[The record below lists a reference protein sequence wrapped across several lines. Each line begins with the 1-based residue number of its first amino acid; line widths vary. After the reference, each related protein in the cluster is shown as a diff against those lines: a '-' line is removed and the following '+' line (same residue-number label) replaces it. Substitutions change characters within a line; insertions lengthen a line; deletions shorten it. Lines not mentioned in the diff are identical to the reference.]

1 MEIIGIMA
9 LLLSVGV
16 IALSLRIAFRGK
28 NGKGG
33 KSNIRIP
40 EDPILMRM
48 PRYRDGAVTYK
59 QVEGIRGRQRLENPY
74 QPHTARYERRHRS
87 RKHTPNKPW
96 EQ

>member
-1 MEIIGIMA
+1 MEILGIMA

-16 IALSLRIAFRGK
+16 VALSIRIAFRGK
-28 NGKGG
+28 KVRSG

-59 QVEGIRGRQRLENPY
+59 QVEGIRGRQRIENPY
-74 QPHTARYERRHRS
+74 QSHTVRYERRHRP
-87 RKHTPNKPW
+87 RKHTPTKPW
-96 EQ
+96 TQ

>member
-1 MEIIGIMA
+1 MA
-9 LLLSVGV
+9 SLLFVV
-16 IALSLRIAFRGK
+16 VVALSIRIVFRGK
-28 NGKGG
+28 KGRSDR
-33 KSNIRIP
+33 SNIRIP